1 MARRKSRRRSPAAGL
16 PVIIGIAWYDAVQW
30 AKLKQVA
37 ADPEFMD
44 ATHEDWRRGAEDLER
59 KLRRLGTTARRVPI
73 DVDALARWC
82 RTQRKAVD
90 ANSRVEYVN
99 EIMRGANPP

>member
-1 MARRKSRRRSPAAGL
+1 MGRKARNRSRAAGL
-16 PVIIGIAWYDAVQW
+16 PVIIGIAWYDAGQW

-44 ATHEDWRRGAEDLER
+44 STYEDWHRGAEDMER
-59 KLRRLGTTARRVPI
+59 KLHQLGTTARRVPI
-73 DVDALARWC
+73 DVDALVAWC
-82 RTQRKAVD
+82 RTQHKAVD

-99 EIMRGANPP
+99 EIMRKGNPP

>member
-1 MARRKSRRRSPAAGL
+1 MGRKSRRRSRADGL
-16 PVIIGIAWYDAVQW
+16 PVIIGIAWYDIAQW

-44 ATHEDWRRGAEDLER
+44 ATYEDWRRGAEDLEG

-73 DVDALARWC
+73 DVDALVSWC
-82 RTQRKAVD
+82 RTQHKSVD

-99 EIMRGANPP
+99 EIIRGTNLP